1 MTMWAVLVFVFIE
14 NGEKTSSS
22 QEEMALL
29 VGSLVGLVAFQNDHK
44 TDCNIF
50 VA

>member
-1 MTMWAVLVFVFIE
+1 MWAVLVFVFIE

-29 VGSLVGLVAFQNDHK
+29 VGFSSLSK
-44 TDCNIF
+44 
-50 VA
+50 